1 VPDFAFEP
9 QYREVGDLR
18 LAHVDVG
25 EGRPIVFIHG
35 EPAWSFVWRKTF
47 PPLLQAGYRCIAPDH
62 AGCGR
67 SDKPTDPAWYRVE
80 RHVALTESLLD
91 DLDLEDVTLVIHD
104 WGGVIG
110 TPIAISRPDRV
121 ARLVILDTVL
131 DSTEV
136 WLSERWVEFRE
147 FVERTDDLPVG
158 WMMRATCHND
168 PGDRVIAA
176 YEAPH
181 LGPESKVALR
191 AIPLTVPREAEE
203 GAAARVQA
211 LREDSRPIRII
222 WAENDTI
229 LTPTIAERLAAS
241 IGRQVDEWIPRA
253 GHGLPEDQGELL
265 GERIAAW
272 LAEVAPSA

>member
-1 VPDFAFEP
+1 M
-9 QYREVGDLR
+9 
-18 LAHVDVG
+18 DVG
-25 EGRPIVFIHG
+25 EGPPVVFLHG
-35 EPAWSFVWRKTF
+35 EPAWSFIWRKTL
-47 PPLLQAGYRCIAPDH
+47 PPLIDAGYRCIAPDH

-67 SDKPTDPAWYRVE
+67 SDKPTDPAWYTLD

-91 DLDLEDVTLVIHD
+91 DLDLRDVTLVLHD
-104 WGGVIG
+104 WGGMIG
-110 TPIAISRPDRV
+110 LPLTLARQDRIART
-121 ARLVILDTVL
+121 VILDTVL
-131 DSTEV
+131 DPTEV
-136 WLSERWVEFRE
+136 WISERWVAFRE

-168 PGDRVIAA
+168 PGDAVIAA

-191 AIPLTVPREAEE
+191 AIPLAVPREAEPE
-203 GAAARVQA
+203 AKARVKA
-211 LREDSRPIRII
+211 LREDRRPIRII

-229 LTPTIAERLAAS
+229 LTPTIAERLVAS

-253 GHGLPEDQGELL
+253 GHGLPEDQGEIL

-272 LAEVAPSA
+272 LAEVA